1 MMLNKLGILLAFAMA
16 MVVVSM
22 LGAAAAQAEENKGPL
37 WIVGSPAKGLKTG
50 ETRAIKSKA
59 VVGTVPIL
67 RGTAA
72 SIECEKATTTGF
84 LLGGS
89 PGTDVATIKVE
100 KCNIVGQKNCLAT
113 GLKPVAATNAGEV
126 RVDVYTILAFA
137 KGNRT
142 SAVDL
147 FAPQG
152 EAAKENLF
160 SEYELLN
167 KVGASTEL
175 CNLLNK
181 QKVLV
186 EATGTALKI
195 KGLTRKAGQI
205 GEVGR
210 INAGAFSLTTFG
222 ETATIGLLRFANGGV
237 PVKEAELYNTEA
249 GKEKYEVIKAE
260 LNAGALGT
268 IFEEATAEIET
279 SPAEA
284 FGWNY

>member
-1 MMLNKLGILLAFAMA
+1 MKYFKSLGLCLVAVFAMSA
-16 MVVVSM
+16 LVAS
-22 LGAAAAQAEENKGPL
+22 AAQAEENKGPL

-72 SIECEKATTTGF
+72 SIECEKAATTGF

-89 PGTDVATIKVE
+89 PGTDVSTTKFE
-100 KCNIVGQKNCLAT
+100 KCNVVGQKNCLAT
-113 GLKPVAATNAGEV
+113 GLKPVAAANVGEI

-137 KGNRT
+137 KGSRA

-152 EAAKENLF
+152 ETGKENLF
-160 SEYELLN
+160 SEFELLN

-181 QKVLV
+181 QKVIV
-186 EATGTALKI
+186 ESTGTALKI

-210 INAGAFSLTTFG
+210 INAGAFFLND
-222 ETATIGLLRFANGGV
+222 LRRNSNDRV
-237 PVKEAELYNTEA
+237 TQVRQRRSSCNRS
-249 GKEKYEVIKAE
+249 
-260 LNAGALGT
+260 GT
-268 IFEEATAEIET
+268 LQ
-279 SPAEA
+279 
-284 FGWNY
+284 Y

>member
-1 MMLNKLGILLAFAMA
+1 MKYFKSLGLCLVAVFALSALAA
-16 MVVVSM
+16 S
-22 LGAAAAQAEENKGPL
+22 AAQAEENKGPL
-37 WIVGSPAKGLKTG
+37 WIVGSPAKGLKAG

-59 VVGTVPIL
+59 VVGTIPIL

-89 PGTDVATIKVE
+89 PGTDVSTTKFE
-100 KCNIVGQKNCLAT
+100 KCNVVGQKNCLAT
-113 GLKPVAATNAGEV
+113 GLKPVAAANAGEI

-137 KGNRT
+137 KGSTT

-152 EAAKENLF
+152 ETGKENLF
-160 SEYELLN
+160 SEFELLN

-181 QKVLV
+181 QKVVV

-195 KGLTRKAGQI
+195 KGVTRKAGQI

-222 ETATIGLLRFANGGV
+222 ETAMVGLLRFGKAGV

-249 GKEKYEVIKAE
+249 GKEKYELIKAE

-268 IFEEATAEIET
+268 VFEEATLEIET
-279 SPAEA
+279 NPAEA

>member
-1 MMLNKLGILLAFAMA
+1 MMLNKLGILLAFAMV
-16 MVVVSM
+16 MVVVGM

-37 WIVGSPAKGLKTG
+37 WIVGSPAKGLKAG
-50 ETRAIKSKA
+50 ETRAITSRT
-59 VVGTVPIL
+59 VGVPIF

-72 SIECEKATTTGF
+72 SIECEKATITGF

-100 KCNIVGQKNCLAT
+100 KCNVVGQKNCLAT
-113 GLKPVAATNAGEV
+113 GLKPIAGAVGEV
-126 RVDVYTILAFA
+126 RVDVYTILAFPL
-137 KGNRT
+137 GSRT

-152 EAAKENLF
+152 ETGKENLF

-181 QKVLV
+181 TKVVV

-205 GEVGR
+205 GEVGK
-210 INAGAFSLTTFG
+210 ISGGAFSLTTFG
-222 ETATIGLLRFANGGV
+222 GTATIGLLRFGKGGV

-249 GKEKYEVIKAE
+249 GKEKYELIKAE

-268 IFEEATAEIET
+268 VFEEATAEIET
-279 SPAEA
+279 SPVVA

>member
-1 MMLNKLGILLAFAMA
+1 
-16 MVVVSM
+16 M

-59 VVGTVPIL
+59 VVGTRPIL

-89 PGTDVATIKVE
+89 PGTAVATTKLE
-100 KCNIVGQKNCLAT
+100 KCNVIGEINCIAT
-113 GLKPVAATNAGEV
+113 GLKPVAAANSGEI
-126 RVDVYTILAFA
+126 REDGYAILAFA
-137 KGNRT
+137 KGSRS
-142 SAVDL
+142 SAVDIS
-147 FAPQG
+147 APQG
-152 EAAKENLF
+152 ETGKETLF
-160 SEYELLN
+160 SEFELLN

-181 QKVLV
+181 QKVVL
-186 EATGTALKI
+186 EAVGTALKI

-210 INAGAFSLTTFG
+210 INAGAFSLTVFG
-222 ETATIGLLRFANGGV
+222 ETATIGLLRLGDGGA
-237 PVKEAELYNTEA
+237 PLKEAELYNTEA
-249 GKEKYEVIKAE
+249 GKEKYETIKAE

-284 FGWNY
+284 FGWAY